1 MKIYDKDKKNII
13 ENADLN
19 KGYLKNDKIFVKHH
33 EAIPAFAGQGH
44 RETIREYPN
53 GSKDV
58 QWVWDVEP
66 VPAVAAYDE
75 YEDIQVFIPY
85 TDEDKQRLYKQ
96 RIVEKIRLK
105 YDVNDEIALTND
117 KDSKPQEYAEYQA
130 YRAICK
136 AEAKI
141 ELNL

>member
-13 ENADLN
+13 ANADLN
-19 KGYLKNDKIFVKHH
+19 KGYLKNDKLFVKHH
-33 EAIPAFAGQGH
+33 EAIPAIEGQGH

-58 QWVWDVEP
+58 QWVWDIKP
-66 VPAVAAYDE
+66 VPAVEAYDE

-130 YRAICK
+130 YRASCK
-136 AEAKI
+136 AEAKA

>member
-19 KGYLKNDKIFVKHH
+19 KGYLVADKIFVKHH
-33 EAIPAFAGQGH
+33 EAIPAIAGQGH

>member
-13 ENADLN
+13 VNVDLN
-19 KGYLKNDKIFVKHH
+19 EGYLKNDKIFVKHH
-33 EAIPAFAGQGH
+33 EAIPAIAGQGH

-117 KDSKPQEYAEYQA
+117 KDSKPQEYAEYQT
-130 YRAICK
+130 YREACK
-136 AEAKI
+136 SLAKK
-141 ELNL
+141 ELGL

>member
-19 KGYLKNDKIFVKHH
+19 KGYLKNDKIFVKRH
-33 EAIPAFAGQGH
+33 EAIPAIAGQGH

-58 QWVWDVEP
+58 QWVWDIEP
-66 VPAVAAYDE
+66 VPAVAAYNE

-130 YRAICK
+130 YRALCK
-136 AEAKI
+136 AEAKA

>member
-13 ENADLN
+13 TDIDLN
-19 KGYLKNDKIFVKHH
+19 KGYLKNDKILVKHH
-33 EAIPAFAGQGH
+33 EAIPAIAGQGH

-58 QWVWDVEP
+58 KWVWDIEP

-117 KDSKPQEYAEYQA
+117 KDSKPQEYAKYQA
-130 YRAICK
+130 YRASCK
-136 AEAKI
+136 AEAKA

>member
-1 MKIYDKDKKNII
+1 MRIFNKDKTQQLTNV
-13 ENADLN
+13 DLTA
-19 KGYLKNDKIFVKHH
+19 GRLVGDKLFVRHH
-33 EAIPAFAGQGH
+33 EAVPFSGHAESFINEFGIP
-44 RETIREYPN
+44 ETRLVCDQ
-53 GSKDV
+53 K
-58 QWVWDVEP
+58 
-66 VPAVAAYDE
+66 AKAAYDE

-96 RIVEKIRLK
+96 RIVEKIRRK

-130 YRAICK
+130 YRASCK
-136 AEAKI
+136 AEAKA

>member
-13 ENADLN
+13 ANADLN
-19 KGYLKNDKIFVKHH
+19 KGYLKNDKIFVRHH
-33 EAIPAFAGQGH
+33 EAIPAIAGQGH

-96 RIVEKIRLK
+96 RIVEKIRRK

>member
-1 MKIYDKDKKNII
+1 MKIYDKNKLFILSSV
-13 ENADLN
+13 DLN
-19 KGYLKNDKIFVKHH
+19 AGYLKNDKIFVRHH
-33 EAIPAFAGQGH
+33 EAIPAIAGQGH

-58 QWVWDVEP
+58 QWVWDIEP

-117 KDSKPQEYAEYQA
+117 KDSKPQEYAEYQS
-130 YRAICK
+130 YRALCK
-136 AEAKI
+136 AEAKA

>member
-13 ENADLN
+13 ANADLN
-19 KGYLKNDKIFVKHH
+19 KGYLVADKLFVKQH
-33 EAIPAFAGQGH
+33 EAIPAIEGQGH
-44 RETIREYPN
+44 METIREYSN

-85 TDEDKQRLYKQ
+85 TDEDKQKVYKQ
-96 RIVEKIRLK
+96 RVIAYIRKK
-105 YDVNDEIALTND
+105 YDIDDEIALTND